1 MRGCEGANRDLGSCL
16 AQRPALLLFW
26 GVWLPRRRRGP
37 RVKRERRHPMCITK
51 NARQQATTQPRSHS
65 RAPPLEGGRGLH
77 HPPTPT
83 AATLSDPW
91 PPPSEPE
98 PRSPSSPDGDSR
110 RAKRVPSPA
119 LPSLARIYWAD
130 DKRLFGS
137 SRLQAVPDQGRAM
150 TRPSPTVLRRSWSSR
165 AYSPAAIG
173 SCCARGRRAGETPP
187 APSAARRGYR
197 QITSPATCSL
207 RGQSPTG

>member
-1 MRGCEGANRDLGSCL
+1 MHH
-16 AQRPALLLFW
+16 QKRP
-26 GVWLPRRRRGP
+26 P
-37 RVKRERRHPMCITK
+37 TSDD
-51 NARQQATTQPRSHS
+51 ATTEPLTGSPSGGGEGTASSTHTHCCDPLRSVAS
-65 RAPPLEGGRGLH
+65 
-77 HPPTPT
+77 
-83 AATLSDPW
+83 
-91 PPPSEPE
+91 PSEPE

-137 SRLQAVPDQGRAM
+137 SRLQAVPNQERAM
-150 TRPSPTVLRRSWSSR
+150 TRPSPTVLRLSWSSR

-197 QITSPATCSL
+197 QITSSATCSL